1 MEGGREF
8 LIGKGALN
16 QTVQFVPEAM
26 EIRLLY
32 VIIDPFDEE
41 MVCRMHLRVKINESC
56 LKLIY

>member
-32 VIIDPFDEE
+32 VIIDPFDKDTIIPNAFEG
-41 MVCRMHLRVKINESC
+41 
-56 LKLIY
+56 